1 MGNVKHPNALEKLL
15 SAFVVGIVGA
25 PLVGGLTCLEGEAK
39 TSSLQKPDEELGHS
53 DIIKEYIRKR
63 LRTHTGLEPSFCL
76 P

>member
-15 SAFVVGIVGA
+15 SVYVLGIVGG
-25 PLVGGLTCLEGEAK
+25 PLVGCLTCLKGEAK
-39 TSSLQKPDEELGHS
+39 MSSLQKPDEELGHS

-63 LRTHTGLEPSFCL
+63 LRTHTGLEPPSCL